1 MTLVNSIDF
10 LFHFLFGK
18 APDAVYLESKP
29 LIVGMGELHQ
39 ICNKNS
45 EEIGRIQ
52 SNTFHSSQVAINK
65 GKKSTLTEVDIN
77 SPV

>member
-1 MTLVNSIDF
+1 MVNSIDLISIF
-10 LFHFLFGK
+10 ISYQYK

-29 LIVGMGELHQ
+29 LIVGMDELHQ
-39 ICNKNS
+39 SCKKNS

-52 SNTFHSSQVAINK
+52 SNTFHFSQVAINK